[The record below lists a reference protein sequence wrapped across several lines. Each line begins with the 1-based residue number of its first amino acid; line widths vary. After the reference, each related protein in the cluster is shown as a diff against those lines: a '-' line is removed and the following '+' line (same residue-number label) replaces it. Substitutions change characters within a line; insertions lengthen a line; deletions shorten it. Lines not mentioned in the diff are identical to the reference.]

1 MADIK
6 WNPGVRLILSDVDE
20 TIADLYL
27 PADENTVKEL
37 VLLLQDGISLFF
49 ITGQGLRSVRERIIN
64 KIPSNLR
71 WRILVGHCSGAEVWG
86 FDKEG
91 KQEKKPFYSIYEE
104 KLSSKQKLKFREVAN
119 QLIKEFELK
128 VCPTMPIQ
136 KFITQVGNDPLS
148 ILYEDRGPQITFE
161 MVNAYD
167 LTDDQ
172 VKKLKHDIPITHGH
186 LDLRIPMV
194 EMAEKLLT
202 KENLPITPRL
212 GGEFALD
219 LAVEGVSKTTAVKT
233 VLEESEI
240 LNSIGLNKNDLKN
253 YENVEIWG
261 DKFSSIRGGTD
272 RHMCEAVDKRVR
284 AIDFREENPEEF
296 PKGYNIVVW
305 DGEKHLQE
313 GLLEYLQSRYE

>member
-128 VCPTMPIQ
+128 VYPTMPIQ